1 MKKSKFIKSTIILLI
16 GGFLTKIL
24 GMIIKI
30 ITTRLLG
37 TEGIGIYS
45 LLMPTFSLLIAV
57 AQLGFPIAISKL
69 VAEETKNNK
78 NLILS
83 IVPISM
89 LINIVI
95 LFGIFIS
102 SDFISNILLHETR
115 TKLAIMCIGFV
126 LPFISISSI
135 IRGYFFGKE
144 KMFPHVLSNVMEDII
159 RIIVL
164 VLGIPIFLKNGL
176 EFAVAFLVI
185 SNIISELTSIII
197 LLLFLPKNFKLQK
210 KDCIPNKQNIKDI
223 FSISLP
229 TTGSRLIGNIGYFL
243 EPIILTNT
251 LLWVGYDN
259 NFIIRE
265 YGIISGYVMPLLL
278 LPSFFTTA
286 ISQALIPIISKA
298 TAHRNYHY
306 AKNKLKQAI
315 FFSLLIGIPV
325 TILFELI
332 PEIPL
337 KLIYNTIEGTNY
349 IKVLAP
355 ICLLHYIQAPL
366 SSTLQAMGK
375 AKDALKG
382 TLVGITLRTTALFIF
397 SSLKIGMWGLVIAT
411 SINII
416 YVTLYDASRIKH
428 YLNKNTI

>member
-24 GMIIKI
+24 GMVIKI
-30 ITTRLLG
+30 ITSRLLG
-37 TEGIGIYS
+37 TEGIGIYM
-45 LLMPTFSLLIAV
+45 LLTPTFSLFIAI
-57 AQLGFPIAISKL
+57 AQLGFPVAISKL

-78 NLILS
+78 NLVFS
-83 IVPISM
+83 IIPIAM

-102 SDFISNILLHETR
+102 SDFIANTLLHEPR

-144 KMFPHVLSNVMEDII
+144 KMIPHVVSNVVEDVIRMII
-159 RIIVL
+159 L
-164 VLGIPIFLKNGL
+164 ALGIPIFIKRGL
-176 EFAVAFLVI
+176 EFAVAFLI
-185 SNIISELTSIII
+185 LSNIVSELTSILI
-197 LLLFLPKNFKLQK
+197 LFFFLPKNFKLQK
-210 KDCIPNKQNIKDI
+210 KDCIPNKQNLKDI

-251 LLWVGYDN
+251 LLWVGYDS
-259 NFIIRE
+259 NFIVTE
-265 YGIISGYVMPLLL
+265 YGIVSGYVIPLLL
-278 LPSFFTTA
+278 LPSFFTMA
-286 ISQALIPIISKA
+286 ISQALIPIVSKA
-298 TAHRNYHY
+298 TAHRHYNY
-306 AKNKLKQAI
+306 AKDKLKQAI
-315 FFSLLIGIPV
+315 FFSLLIGIPM
-325 TILFELI
+325 TILFEII

-337 KLIYNTIEGTNY
+337 KLIYNTTEGINY
-349 IKVLAP
+349 IRVLAP
-355 ICLLHYIQAPL
+355 ICLLHYIQSPL

-382 TLVGITLRTTALFIF
+382 TLIGILLRTSSLFIF

-416 YVTLYDASRIKH
+416 YVTLYDANRIKK
-428 YLNKNTI
+428 YLN